1 MNLESFVATYFAE
14 VTWALKSGEQ
24 FNSNR
29 YSRAHTW
36 QFDGGLEVP
45 ASSSP
50 HVVPL
55 PMSDA
60 TAVDPEEAFI
70 ASLSSCHMLWF
81 LSIAARR
88 SFSVLEYRDLAQ
100 GTMGKNKNNKMAM
113 LRVELS
119 PQCTFA
125 QERVPSAEELD
136 AMHQEAHDNCYIAN
150 SVTTEVICHPRN

>member
-1 MNLESFVATYFAE
+1 MATYFAE
-14 VTWALKSGEQ
+14 VIWALKSGEQ

-36 QFDGGLEVP
+36 KFDGGLEVP

-81 LSIAARR
+81 LSIAAKR
-88 SFSVLEYRDLAQ
+88 SFSALEYSDLAK
-100 GTMGKNKNNKMAM
+100 GTMGKNHNNKMAM

-119 PQCTFA
+119 PRCTFA
-125 QERVPSAEELD
+125 QDRVPSTEEVE
-136 AMHQEAHDNCYIAN
+136 AMHQEAHESCYIAN
-150 SVTTEVICHPRN
+150 SVTTEVICHPQN